1 MLKEQN
7 DEVILFK
14 GTKKP
19 TERAPNGKSY
29 NNLNQINI
37 GSIGFKLKV
46 KSWYPRSHGNI
57 NEWMSEWIET
67 KR

>member
-7 DEVILFK
+7 DEFMSK
-14 GTKKP
+14 TKKP

-29 NNLNQINI
+29 NNLNKINI

-46 KSWYPRSHGNI
+46 KSKYPWSHGNI
-57 NEWMSEWIET
+57 NEWLSEWKGK